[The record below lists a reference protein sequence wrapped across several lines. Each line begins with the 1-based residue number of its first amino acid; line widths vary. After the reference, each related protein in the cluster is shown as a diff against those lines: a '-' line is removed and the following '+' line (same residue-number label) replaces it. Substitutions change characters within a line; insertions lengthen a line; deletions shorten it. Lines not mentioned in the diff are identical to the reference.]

1 MLRRAVIL
9 AVLALAAFAGTAQA
23 EDVIVRYEPGA
34 DSSDRARVAGIADPG
49 IKIQGLPYQAFEVGR
64 QDLAQLRADPSVA
77 AVAPNPTYEPFSEGE
92 CSVFPVCSRPD
103 DQFFSRQWYLNND
116 STTRQPS
123 GADPYPATSRADI
136 LAPQGWGLRSSTPAR
151 VAIGDT
157 GVNASHPDL
166 APALAYSESETD
178 AAAGDTQGH
187 GTAVAGVIG
196 AVPGNGIGVAG
207 TAPDARLS
215 MFKVDDSQDI
225 ISCAAVANAIVRAVG
240 RADVVNLSLGGPSP
254 CSAMQQAIA
263 TAKAADV
270 LVVASAGNDGDTV
283 KQYPAAFPDVVAVA
297 ATDPDDSLS
306 SFSSRGADWVDI
318 AAPGSDIA
326 TTTNTGGY
334 AYFSGTSFSGPIVAA
349 VAGMLYPLVPDAN
362 GDGKKIDDVRQ
373 RLLSTTDPIPATGT
387 DVANGR
393 VNLCRALGGDATRC
407 GPGNPDSYSA
417 PSPSPPPPASAPG
430 SPAMVAPGS
439 PAVVAPGSP
448 AVLPR
453 APAPAPVTSPARRRS
468 LATALRAR
476 FGKRIKRLRIRGS
489 KVSFT
494 KAPRSYSGRAARAS
508 NGRWRVRLVARSKGS
523 RKTVTYRALLR

>member
-1 MLRRAVIL
+1 MLRRALIL
-9 AVLALAAFAGTAQA
+9 AVLTLSTFAGTAQA
-23 EDVIVRYEPGA
+23 EDVIVRYEPGT

-64 QDLAQLRADPSVA
+64 QDLAQLRANPSVA

-116 STTRQPS
+116 STTRTPAS
-123 GADPYPATSRADI
+123 AAPYPSSSRADI

-157 GVNASHPDL
+157 GINATHPDL
-166 APALAYSESETD
+166 GSAIVYSESETD

-225 ISCAAVANAIVRAVG
+225 ISCAAVANAVVRAIG

-283 KQYPAAFPDVVAVA
+283 KQYPAAFPDTVAVA
-297 ATDPDDSLS
+297 ATDPDDALS

-318 AAPGSDIA
+318 AAPGSDIL

-373 RLLSTTDPIPATGT
+373 RLLSTTDPIPATGADLAT
-387 DVANGR
+387 GR

-407 GPGNPDSYSA
+407 GPGAPASYSA

-430 SPAMVAPGS
+430 SPA
-439 PAVVAPGSP
+439 VVAPAP
-448 AVLPR
+448 

-494 KAPRSYSGRAARAS
+494 KAPRSYSGRAATAS
-508 NGRWRVRLVARSKGS
+508 NGRWRVRLVARSQGS